1 MSAPRRTGRP
11 FRLKTH
17 ILLEGVKPAF
27 SVVLACAFWAVSASD
42 PFAQGRPTST
52 HVVIP
57 MLANATRPQD
67 LDFQGGECELDASRR
82 TMECVFQQ
90 AFLTTSSVAPDTCL
104 ITTNRYERT
113 FKRAD
118 AGTGGTTSRW
128 ISTEGPVG
136 DCGVLD
142 VATLQ
147 YEGGIK
153 WTMETRKV
161 ATKKDASCRALESE
175 SETLSWQNVRRPLP
189 CKFVQPGGLS
199 K

>member
-1 MSAPRRTGRP
+1 
-11 FRLKTH
+11 LKTAARAV
-17 ILLEGVKPAF
+17 LLFVLWTLPTPAP
-27 SVVLACAFWAVSASD
+27 LAQARNQAS
-42 PFAQGRPTST
+42 S

-57 MLANATRPQD
+57 LLANATRPTD
-67 LDFQGGECELDASRR
+67 LDFQGGECELNANRT

-104 ITTNRYERT
+104 ITTNRYQRT

-118 AGTGGTTSRW
+118 AGPAGPAATSTRW
-128 ISTEGPVG
+128 VSTEGPTG

-147 YEGGIK
+147 YDGGIK
-153 WTMETRKV
+153 WTMETKKV
-161 ATKKDASCRALESE
+161 ATKKDASCRALEAE
-175 SETLSWQNVRRPLP
+175 SETLSWQNLRRPLP
-189 CKFVQPGGLS
+189 CTFVQPGGLA